1 MCVPPWCAVL
11 SMLLPRLGAA
21 IAGHLPNVGP
31 PVGWL
36 WVGLGSISF
45 CWHSGV
51 SAWGHRGWHRA
62 RQLTGVQVGWGVPYL
77 SIAGL
82 WDGAVPMGWGW
93 GSHCRA
99 VCAAGGVCVAQ
110 SVKIPREPKPG
121 EFDKIIRRLLET
133 SHARA
138 VIIFANED
146 DIRCGGAGRWGRMG
160 WRMCCR
166 LGRIC
171 VQHGGDAPCSVARI
185 CRG

>member
-1 MCVPPWCAVL
+1 M
-11 SMLLPRLGAA
+11 
-21 IAGHLPNVGP
+21 
-31 PVGWL
+31 
-36 WVGLGSISF
+36 
-45 CWHSGV
+45 
-51 SAWGHRGWHRA
+51 
-62 RQLTGVQVGWGVPYL
+62 QVGWGVPYL

-166 LGRIC
+166 VGRIC